1 MKWIVILLAS
11 AMLLGGCSAAESFE
25 TMKDVY
31 GEQSL
36 PEKQQVSYTLPGDA
50 STQAIQS
57 DYGQLYFCD
66 GYEITMQTF
75 SSGNLDATLRE
86 LTGFGRADLSVIKTG
101 SDTARYE
108 CVWTAA
114 GEDGNVVGRTVILD
128 DGNFHYCMTVMADED
143 NVLQL
148 KDAWQALFD
157 SFILG

>member
-1 MKWIVILLAS
+1 MKRIAILFLCV
-11 AMLLGGCSAAESFE
+11 MLLTGCSEAESFE

-36 PEKQQVSYTLPGDA
+36 PQMREVCYTLPQDA
-50 STQAIQS
+50 SAQAIQS

-75 SSGNLDATLRE
+75 SSGDLDATLRE
-86 LTGFGRADLSVIKTG
+86 LTGFGRADLSVIETG
-101 SDTARYE
+101 SDTVRYE

-114 GEDGNVVGRTVILD
+114 GEDGNVVGRAVILD

-143 NVLQL
+143 DVLQL
-148 KDAWQALFD
+148 KSAWQALLD